1 MKIAQRIL
9 IYGVVQ
15 GVGFRPF
22 VFRKAKRWK
31 LSGWVRNG
39 ESGVEI
45 HVEGDADAIQQ
56 FVQEITDRYPSS
68 AKITNLE
75 IKDAPLQEAA
85 DFEILASTLH
95 NRPTVQIPAD
105 LAVCPKCLSELFD
118 PANRDSFIHTSIAR
132 IAVHD
137 IRSLSGCRM
146 TGLIRQCICG
156 LCVRLVQR
164 NIMIRRIDGF
174 MRSQLLAPIAVLII
188 MCRDRMEKYMV
199 MKKRSKKRPS
209 SFVLGA
215 SLRSRGLAAIFWRV
229 MLKTKKRYGSL
240 EGGSDAGKSRL
251 P

>member
-56 FVQEITDRYPSS
+56 FVQDITDRYPSS

-118 PANRDSFIHTSIAR
+118 PANRRFLYPYINCTDCGPRYTVIERLPYDRPYTTMHMWSMCPACSAEYYDPVDRRFHAQPTACPDCGPHYHVQGQDGEIHG
-132 IAVHD
+132 D
-137 IRSLSGCRM
+137 
-146 TGLIRQCICG
+146 
-156 LCVRLVQR
+156 
-164 NIMIRRIDGF
+164 
-174 MRSQLLAPIAVLII
+174 
-188 MCRDRMEKYMV
+188 EKAI
-199 MKKRSKKRPS
+199 KKTAE
-209 SFVLGA
+209 L
-215 SLRSRGLAAIFWRV
+215 LRSGRIVAIKGLGGYLWRV

-240 EGGSDAGKSRL
+240 EGGNDAGKSRL